1 VEDMPVEFQTGDV
14 VGFSL
19 SAGIK
24 AVVKRNTTNI
34 S

>member
-1 VEDMPVEFQTGDV
+1 VEDMLVEVQTGDV

-24 AVVKRNTTNI
+24 AVLKRNPTKI